1 MDAKREMGNSNF
13 EIIIAKHETTV
24 SNPEIRKKMMAD
36 GLDMGWLSIGLMGQW
51 ISGQVGGV
59 VVIGVAIEPRDID
72 MKKHHTEP
80 IGIRM
85 MLAVVGATGFEPAT
99 TWSQTRSATGLR
111 YTPLYLI
118 LILRLQRYALIF

>member
-1 MDAKREMGNSNF
+1 MYTESNYKMDAKREMDNSNF

-36 GLDMGWLSIGLMGQW
+36 GLDMGWLSIGLMGQR

-72 MKKHHTEP
+72 MKK
-80 IGIRM
+80 
-85 MLAVVGATGFEPAT
+85 A
-99 TWSQTRSATGLR
+99 S
-111 YTPLYLI
+111 Y
-118 LILRLQRYALIF
+118 